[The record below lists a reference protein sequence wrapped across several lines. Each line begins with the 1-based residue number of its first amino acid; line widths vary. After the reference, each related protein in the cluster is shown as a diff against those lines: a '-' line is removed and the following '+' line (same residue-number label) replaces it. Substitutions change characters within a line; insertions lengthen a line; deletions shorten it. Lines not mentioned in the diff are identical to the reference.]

1 MADLADA
8 RGLEHCSCQI
18 GSRDSTPLC
27 GAISYGEKL
36 QTFEEAILETFKR
49 EWISEEK
56 NLRLNFY
63 TNIIIKRKTKKRLF

>member
-56 NLRLNFY
+56 
-63 TNIIIKRKTKKRLF
+63 T